1 MANVLDLRRRI
12 RSVKSTRQ
20 ITKAMKMI
28 AAAKLRRAQERAIS
42 GRPYANMLA
51 SVIGS
56 LMRHID
62 LYDPQTGDVRHPLL
76 LAREEKQALLIV
88 VSGDKGF
95 AGGFNGN
102 ITKAAFR
109 FIGEHGEEQID
120 IAPIGKKARDMFR
133 RRYPL
138 ASFVEKQDQGEGND
152 PAADTDDR
160 DPGEPL
166 RRRRISAAASGKIR
180 SKWRG
185 IIPACWI
192 SPALT
197 RWR

>member
-28 AAAKLRRAQERAIS
+28 AAAKLRRAQERALS

-62 LYDPQTGDVRHPLL
+62 MYDPQTGDVRHPLL

-109 FIGEHGEEQID
+109 FIGEHGGEQID
-120 IAPIGKKARDMFR
+120 IAAIGRKARDLFR
-133 RRYPL
+133 RRYGM
-138 ASFVEKQDQGEGND
+138 AEFVDKQDGEGEAND

-160 DPGEPL
+160 DPGEAP
-166 RRRRISAAASGKIR
+166 
-180 SKWRG
+180 
-185 IIPACWI
+185 
-192 SPALT
+192 
-197 RWR
+197 

>member
-1 MANVLDLRRRI
+1 
-12 RSVKSTRQ
+12 
-20 ITKAMKMI
+20 
-28 AAAKLRRAQERAIS
+28 
-42 GRPYANMLA
+42 MLA

-56 LMRHID
+56 LMRHIE

-109 FIGEHGEEQID
+109 FISEHGEEQID
-120 IAPIGKKARDMFR
+120 IAAIGRKGRDLFR
-133 RRYPL
+133 RRYGDGDVCRE
-138 ASFVEKQDQGEGND
+138 AG
-152 PAADTDDR
+152 
-160 DPGEPL
+160 PGRSQRPCRRHRRSRSRCRP
-166 RRRRISAAASGKIR
+166 RRRRKTSAGASARTR
-180 SKWRG
+180 SKWRA

>member
-62 LYDPQTGDVRHPLL
+62 MYDPQTGDVRHPLL
-76 LAREEKQALLIV
+76 LAREEKQSLLIV

-102 ITKAAFR
+102 IMKAAFR
-109 FIGEHGEEQID
+109 FISEHGEEQID
-120 IAPIGKKARDMFR
+120 IAPIGKKARTCFAAVIRWLRLSISRGRTMAMIGPRTQEIETLASPR
-133 RRYPL
+133 RRP
-138 ASFVEKQDQGEGND
+138 K
-152 PAADTDDR
+152 
-160 DPGEPL
+160 
-166 RRRRISAAASGKIR
+166 ISAAASGRIR

-197 RWR
+197 R